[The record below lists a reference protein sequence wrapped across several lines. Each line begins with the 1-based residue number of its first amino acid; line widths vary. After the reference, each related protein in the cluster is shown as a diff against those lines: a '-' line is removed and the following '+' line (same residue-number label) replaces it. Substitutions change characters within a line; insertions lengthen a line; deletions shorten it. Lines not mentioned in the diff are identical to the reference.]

1 MDSTLGRH
9 EGNSHGS
16 YRNGTGVTK
25 IENITPR
32 GRAREQE
39 ECLLILDSRAL
50 DRECLAQSLNSHNL
64 GMDIS
69 ALGSIDEW
77 RREKEL
83 HPPLKAI
90 LLNLGGRKVT
100 DSTVANEIT
109 RLTSEFKTVPVVVL
123 ADTDD
128 LTQILKAL
136 EYGARGYIPT
146 SVGMDVCVE
155 AMAWPSPAASSCQ
168 QAAFWRCAT

>member
-1 MDSTLGRH
+1 MVRASQ
-9 EGNSHGS
+9 
-16 YRNGTGVTK
+16 K

-77 RREKEL
+77 RREKDFIL
-83 HPPLKAI
+83 H
-90 LLNLGGRKVT
+90 
-100 DSTVANEIT
+100 
-109 RLTSEFKTVPVVVL
+109 
-123 ADTDD
+123 
-128 LTQILKAL
+128 
-136 EYGARGYIPT
+136 
-146 SVGMDVCVE
+146 
-155 AMAWPSPAASSCQ
+155 
-168 QAAFWRCAT
+168 